1 MTSSATK
8 ASASTASSTIL
19 HRLAQWAEIDPQAVA
34 QRFKRSG
41 TWVDITSKEYLDRV
55 YHIALFLE
63 SRGITTQDIGCV
75 FGPNSA
81 QWVHADLGMLLL
93 GGKSAGIYPNSI
105 EKDVLYV
112 LEHTDAKVL
121 SVANRE
127 FFEKVGGAGKSLPS
141 QIKVVLVFDGDASIS
156 PLAVAYEDALK
167 EGRALAAKP
176 GAKKISDFLS
186 RIDPKAPAFM
196 IYTSGTT
203 GNPKGALLSHDNF
216 TFTSD
221 IVSKYWKLP
230 YGRGSLFSFLP
241 LCHVAE
247 KLQSVAVGISQR
259 YTVNYATKFD
269 AVSFEL
275 PEVQPQLMLSVP
287 RLWEKMMEGVLV
299 KVKNSPPAKK
309 KLAEWAMSVGAR
321 VSQIKLAG
329 KRPSALDQAQLLIAD
344 KLVLSKVRHALGLGR
359 CEALASG
366 AAALSSHV
374 SKWFRCLGLD
384 IMEDYGQTETTGVVC
399 MTEPG
404 KDSSGTVGRPLPG
417 IEVKIAEDGEIL
429 TRGRQVFVGY
439 FKDEEAT
446 KKTFVEG
453 GWLATGDLGEYTDKG
468 TIRIKGRKKEI
479 LKTSGGKMVAPLP
492 IEEELKAAPM
502 ISQVCMVGDNRK
514 YLSILVTLSEPAMK
528 EFGVASSST
537 GTISKTIDDAKV
549 VAQVKSHVDAL
560 NHKLASYEQIKR
572 FAILAHE
579 FSIEK
584 GEMTPTLKM
593 KRNVIEKNYADIIES
608 FYK

>member
-1 MTSSATK
+1 MANTAAT
-8 ASASTASSTIL
+8 TTSSTIL

-41 TWVDITSKEYLDRV
+41 TWVDITCKEYLDRV
-55 YHIALFLE
+55 YHLALFFE
-63 SRGITTQDIGCV
+63 SRGITPKDIGCV

-81 QWVHADLGMLLL
+81 QWVHADLAMLLL

-105 EKDVLYV
+105 DKDVLYV

-121 SVANRE
+121 SVANKD
-127 FFEKVGGAGKSLPS
+127 FFEKVGGSGKTLPS
-141 QIKVVLVFDGDASIS
+141 QIKLVLVFEGDASIS
-156 PLAVAYEDALK
+156 PIGVSYEDALK
-167 EGRALAAKP
+167 EGRKIASQP
-176 GAKKISDFLS
+176 DAKKISDFLG
-186 RIDPKAPAFM
+186 RIDPMAPAFM

-216 TFTSD
+216 VFTSD
-221 IVSKYWKLP
+221 TVSKYWKLP
-230 YGRGSLFSFLP
+230 YGSGSLFSFLP

-269 AVSFEL
+269 AVAVEL
-275 PEVQPQLMLSVP
+275 PEVQPRLMLSVP
-287 RLWEKMMEGVLV
+287 RLWEKMMEGVLI

-309 KLAEWAMSVGAR
+309 KLAEWSLSVGAR
-321 VSQIKLAG
+321 VSNIKLAG
-329 KRPSALDQAQLLIAD
+329 KRPSALDHAQYMIAD
-344 KLVLSKVRHALGLGR
+344 KLVLSKIRYALGLGH

-374 SKWFRCLGLD
+374 SKWFHCLGLE
-384 IMEDYGQTETTGVVC
+384 ILEDYGQTETTGVVC

-404 KDSSGTVGRPLPG
+404 KDSSGTVGRALPG
-417 IEVKIAEDGEIL
+417 IEIKIAEDGEIL

-439 FKDEEAT
+439 YKDDEAT
-446 KKTFVEG
+446 KKTMVD

-492 IEEELKAAPM
+492 IEEALKASPV

-514 YLSILVTLSEPAMK
+514 YLSALVTLSEPSMK
-528 EFGVASSST
+528 EVSGGSSSSE
-537 GTISKTIDDAKV
+537 TIEDSKMI
-549 VAQVKSHVDAL
+549 AQVKSAVDAL
-560 NHKLASYEQIKR
+560 NQKLSGYEQIKR

-593 KRNVIEKNYADIIES
+593 KRNIIEKNYANVIES
-608 FYK
+608 LYK

>member
-1 MTSSATK
+1 M
-8 ASASTASSTIL
+8 ASPTTTSSTIL

-55 YHIALFLE
+55 YHLALYFE
-63 SRGITTQDIGCV
+63 SRGITPQDIGCV

-127 FFEKVGGAGKSLPS
+127 FFDKVGGPGKNLPP
-141 QIKVVLVFDGDASIS
+141 QVKVILMFDGDASVS
-156 PLAVAYEDALK
+156 PLAMGYEDALK

-176 GAKKISDFLS
+176 GAKKISDFLG

-230 YGRGSLFSFLP
+230 YARGSLFSFLP

-269 AVSFEL
+269 AVSIEL
-275 PEVQPQLMLSVP
+275 PEIQPQLMLSVP
-287 RLWEKMMEGVLV
+287 RLWEKMMEGVLI

-309 KLAEWAMSVGAR
+309 KLAEWALSVGAR
-321 VSQIKLAG
+321 VSKIKLAG
-329 KRPSALDQAQLLIAD
+329 KSPSALDHAQYLIAD

-359 CEALASG
+359 CETLASG
-366 AAALSSHV
+366 AAALSPHV
-374 SKWFRCLGLD
+374 SRWFRCLGMEIL
-384 IMEDYGQTETTGVVC
+384 EDYGQTETTGVVC
-399 MTEPG
+399 MTEPE
-404 KDSSGTVGRPLPG
+404 KDSSGTVGRALPG

-439 FKDEEAT
+439 YKDDEAT
-446 KKTFVEG
+446 KKTFVD

-502 ISQVCMVGDNRK
+502 ISQACMVGDNRK
-514 YLSILVTLSEPAMK
+514 YLSILVTLSESAMK
-528 EFGVASSST
+528 ELGTANSSSR
-537 GTISKTIDDAKV
+537 TIEDSKA
-549 VAQVKSHVDAL
+549 VAQVKAHIDTL
-560 NHKLASYEQIKR
+560 NHKLASFEQIKR
-572 FAILAHE
+572 FAILAQE

-593 KRNVIEKNYADIIES
+593 KRNVIEKNYADIIEGL
-608 FYK
+608 YK